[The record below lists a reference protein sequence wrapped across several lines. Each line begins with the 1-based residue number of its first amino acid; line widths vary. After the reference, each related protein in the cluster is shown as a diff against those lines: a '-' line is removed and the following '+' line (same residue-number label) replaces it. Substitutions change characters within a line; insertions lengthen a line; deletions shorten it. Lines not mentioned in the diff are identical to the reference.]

1 MVRLCYVVPAV
12 FFSEEGGYVGRII
25 DSTDVLYFCRATNA
39 TSIKHNRKQ
48 YTSFLWNKFSPVVDL
63 ELTVQFGIM
72 EIPLF

>member
-48 YTSFLWNKFSPVVDL
+48 YTSFL
-63 ELTVQFGIM
+63 
-72 EIPLF
+72 